1 MPEAFELD
9 MKAHF
14 NRSAIYIAL
23 FRLFRLYFRLRTR
36 HPTKCL
42 QKLTGVVDSVM
53 VSTGIVDSVVIGAGA
68 VDSAVT
74 GSDFCQFNLE
84 FQSIKRYFC
93 PNNFVRPDPR
103 QCKGISRA
111 ETLEDTAETQKEF
124 VFISSFGQQSLKL
137 AN

>member
-68 VDSAVT
+68 VE